1 MKYRNL
7 LFLLLAFPTMVLA
20 EKTISHAEQ
29 VDSYE
34 RSYNK
39 SKLEMNSIYR
49 KMQKS
54 MPASEMG
61 KFNLVQA
68 KWVAYRDA
76 NCQYYGRHV
85 ATQMECL
92 ENMNIVRIKE
102 MRQILN
108 SYK

>member
-1 MKYRNL
+1 MKYKNL
-7 LFLLLAFPTMVLA
+7 LFLLLTVPTMVWA

-39 SKLEMNSIYR
+39 TKLEMNGIYR
-49 KMQKS
+49 EMQQS
-54 MPASEMG
+54 MPKYEIG
-61 KFNLVQA
+61 RFNSVQA

-76 NCQYYGRHV
+76 NCQYYGRHI
-85 ATQMECL
+85 ASQMECL
-92 ENMNIVRIKE
+92 ENMNIDRIKE
-102 MRQILN
+102 MRKILD